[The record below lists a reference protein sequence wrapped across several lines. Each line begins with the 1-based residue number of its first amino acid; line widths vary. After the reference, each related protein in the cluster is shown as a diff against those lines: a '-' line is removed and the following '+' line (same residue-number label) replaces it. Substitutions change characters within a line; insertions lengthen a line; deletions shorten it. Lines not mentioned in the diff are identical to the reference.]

1 MDISSILILSALL
14 TVAAIIDLKTH
25 RIPNWL
31 TITAIICLLVNHTA
45 VRGLSGFQFGLYGT
59 FLGLCLLLIPYL
71 LGWTGAGDVKL
82 LSAVGCAV
90 GAKGVVLAFLFSA
103 MFGGLFAIISM
114 KKHRGELGLNS
125 FLIDE
130 YNAILS
136 FFYTKL
142 YSPYGE
148 RKRLSEVKLP
158 YGVAIAC
165 GTGLFIIL
173 RLFGLEFLST

>member
-1 MDISSILILSALL
+1 MLSTLL
-14 TVAAIIDLKTH
+14 TVAAIIDIKTH

-31 TITAIICLLVNHTA
+31 TMTAIICLLANHTA
-45 VRGLSGFQFGLYGT
+45 VRGLSGFQSGLYGT
-59 FLGLCLLLIPYL
+59 FLGIGLLLIPYL

-90 GAKGVVLAFLFSA
+90 GVKGVVLAFLLSA
-103 MFGGLFAIISM
+103 IFGGLFAIISM
-114 KKHRGELGLNS
+114 KKHRGELGFNS

-130 YNAILS
+130 YNAIRS

-142 YSPYGE
+142 YSPYGK
-148 RKRLSEVKLP
+148 RKRLPEVKLP

-165 GTGLFIIL
+165 GTGLYIIL
-173 RLFGLEFLST
+173 RLLGFEFLST